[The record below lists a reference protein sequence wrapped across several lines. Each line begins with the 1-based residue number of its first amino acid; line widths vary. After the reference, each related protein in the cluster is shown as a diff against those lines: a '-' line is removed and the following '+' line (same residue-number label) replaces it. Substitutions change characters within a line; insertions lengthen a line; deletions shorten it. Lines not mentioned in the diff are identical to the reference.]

1 MCALRTFVVA
11 LCTGL
16 AAHQAWADDPN
27 PIAPDADVQ
36 SRLDRV
42 VRVATDRKAKSWDQ
56 AAAIEK
62 ELREIAEKDPE
73 KLVQQVLSCRVQSA
87 AESEERSLVVLQLID
102 YFRIPDTAI
111 VHAVIPYMGTPN
123 EHLRDSI
130 DLLLRSVEG
139 RAPPGH
145 PDYSSYSTWIT
156 LSKNEPPSEL
166 VRRMYRRCPGAA
178 LLTMREIYV
187 REPQRV
193 KGLLWAE
200 HVISDTIWKHGHGF
214 LPTSTV
220 DSEAA
225 TEIEK
230 LSKDDAWWVRLY
242 AAEIMRQ
249 HPAFRTPELVSRLK
263 DDPDKLVRGAM
274 DFARV
279 KAKEAPKT
287 PPAAV
292 PPAPEPRP
300 PVRK

>member
-1 MCALRTFVVA
+1 MRALRTFVVV
-11 LCTGL
+11 LSTGL
-16 AAHQAWADDPN
+16 VAQQGCADDRN

-42 VRVATDRKAKSWDQ
+42 VRIATDRKAKSWDH

-139 RAPPGH
+139 RGPPGH
-145 PDYSSYSTWIT
+145 PDYSSYSTWIR
-156 LSKNEPPSEL
+156 LSKNEPPREL
-166 VRRMYRRCPGAA
+166 VRRMYQRCPGTA

-187 REPQRV
+187 REPERV

-200 HVISDTIWKHGHGF
+200 HVISDTIWKHRHGF
-214 LPTSTV
+214 LPTNTV
-220 DSEAA
+220 ESEAA
-225 TEIEK
+225 TQVAK
-230 LSKDDAWWVRLY
+230 LAKDDAWWVRLY
-242 AAEIMRQ
+242 VAEILRQ
-249 HPAFRTPELVSRLK
+249 HPAFRTPELVERLTK
-263 DDPDKLVRGAM
+263 DPHELVRDAIT
-274 DFARV
+274 R
-279 KAKEAPKT
+279 
-287 PPAAV
+287 
-292 PPAPEPRP
+292 PEPKKRVGTFP
-300 PVRK
+300 PPQPPTKAAWEKPTRK